1 MREPMNYSKENECV
15 SYMEALKRLSI
26 AEIRVLEGVE
36 QGKTSR
42 EIAKELGISTRTV
55 HKHRETI
62 CRKLSI
68 KGRNGLLKWVL
79 KARG

>member
-1 MREPMNYSKENECV
+1 MREPMNYSKENGEI
-15 SYMEALKRLSI
+15 SYTEAIKRLSV
-26 AEIRVLEGVE
+26 AEVRVLEGVE

-42 EIAKELGISTRTV
+42 EIAKELGISIRTV